1 LDLRI
6 RLATPFCFWRANF
19 EKDGLRAEGERKM
32 NTTLRVMG
40 AMLLALVLMP
50 AAALAS
56 NSTDVL
62 LPHHGGALIK
72 VLFALGALAAGT
84 VTVTYSSFAA
94 DNPSPQVGPAFTGG
108 TTPPTAIQSSNV
120 NRVNALVSFTD
131 TDTTITFTHNMGLTA
146 AGAAAQEPDL
156 VVWDTALG
164 SSTTTP
170 SGITWNVAN
179 TNVVVG
185 TKANTAGS
193 GRTISITAR
202 RPATPGN

>member
-1 LDLRI
+1 MKTIMKL
-6 RLATPFCFWRANF
+6 F
-19 EKDGLRAEGERKM
+19 
-32 NTTLRVMG
+32 G
-40 AMLLALVLMP
+40 AMLLALVLLP

-56 NSTDVL
+56 SFASSST
-62 LPHHGGALIK
+62 HQMITHYGGAITAIVFGLGA
-72 VLFALGALAAGT
+72 FALGT

-120 NRVNALVSFTD
+120 NRVNALAAFTD
-131 TDTTITFTHNMGLTA
+131 SDTTITFTHNMGITA

-156 VVWDTALG
+156 IVYDTALG

>member
-1 LDLRI
+1 M
-6 RLATPFCFWRANF
+6 
-19 EKDGLRAEGERKM
+19 K
-32 NTTLRVMG
+32 TTLKLFG

-56 NSTDVL
+56 SSTQQL
-62 LPHHGGALIK
+62 IQHHGGAI
-72 VLFALGALAAGT
+72 VAIVFGLGALACGT
-84 VTVTYSSFAA
+84 VTITYSSFAA
-94 DNPSPQVGPAFTGG
+94 DNPAPQVGPAFAGGG

-120 NRVNALVSFTD
+120 NRVNALVGFTD
-131 TDTTITFTHNMGLTA
+131 SDTTITFTHNMGLTS
-146 AGAAAQEPDL
+146 AAASANEPDL
-156 VVWDTALG
+156 IVYDTALG